1 MKINMNY
8 MRMQMTASL
17 NQLGI
22 ELLGQLKNIP
32 EDERERLLMCYENLA
47 SYIGGLNCV
56 YRDDDELFSD
66 ISEEY
71 QTLDISEKYNDM
83 MEAQSLS
90 GRQKVH

>member
-17 NQLGI
+17 NQLGMKMLSQI
-22 ELLGQLKNIP
+22 KNIP

-56 YRDDDELFSD
+56 YTDGDELFSD

-71 QTLDISEKYNDM
+71 PTLDIGEKYSDM
-83 MEAQSLS
+83 MEAQSLPS
-90 GRQKVH
+90 RQEVH